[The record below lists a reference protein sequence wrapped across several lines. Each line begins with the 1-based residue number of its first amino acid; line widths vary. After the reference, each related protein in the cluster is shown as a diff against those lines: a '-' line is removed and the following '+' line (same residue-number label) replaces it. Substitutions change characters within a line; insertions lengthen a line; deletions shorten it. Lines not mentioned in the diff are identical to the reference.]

1 MFAGYI
7 LLLLIFIGVMY
18 AIWKFVIEP
27 RLPDEPQIPEHAEI
41 LINKL
46 FEVQEMREE
55 LIAAKKERDIT
66 EEMKDLDSKIASL
79 EKEIEKIEN
88 A

>member
-7 LLLLIFIGVMY
+7 LLLLIFVGCLY
-18 AIWKFVIEP
+18 AIYKFVIEP
-27 RLPDEPQIPEHAEI
+27 RIPDEIQLPEHSEM
-41 LINKL
+41 LLDKL
-46 FEVQEMREE
+46 FQVQEMREE
-55 LIAAKKERDIT
+55 LLAAEKERDIT

-79 EKEIEKIEN
+79 EKEIDKIEN